1 MIDPT
6 VWNSIILRI
15 TAEQYHFLNRELG
28 ITKAKLKLPTL
39 QDVSELID
47 DLASIAFYEFNNE
60 HQRTAR
66 ADLALNLVWL
76 FTEAIPKGVIGN
88 PFVSSEGN
96 PNYFDDYD
104 TPEYF
109 AALRLRKIWCEGNFS
124 HQKAEHNL
132 RRTYKRG
139 IEQVPTP
146 RAPSPVWQDMLIGR
160 GSSPMD
166 IPGNAVCNSACQIAP
181 ASASPE

>member
-1 MIDPT
+1 MK
-6 VWNSIILRI
+6 SIILRI

-28 ITKAKLKLPTL
+28 ITKAKLKLTTL
-39 QDVSELID
+39 QDVSELIG

-88 PFVSSEGN
+88 PFVSAEGN

-104 TPEYF
+104 NYEDYYDCVNP
-109 AALRLRKIWCEGNFS
+109 N
-124 HQKAEHNL
+124 
-132 RRTYKRG
+132 RRWY
-139 IEQVPTP
+139 
-146 RAPSPVWQDMLIGR
+146 DD
-160 GSSPMD
+160 PM
-166 IPGNAVCNSACQIAP
+166 
-181 ASASPE
+181 

>member
-47 DLASIAFYEFNNE
+47 GLASIAFYEFNNE

-76 FTEAIPKGVIGN
+76 FT
-88 PFVSSEGN
+88 
-96 PNYFDDYD
+96 
-104 TPEYF
+104 TPGKSPCRTILS
-109 AALRLRKIWCEGNFS
+109 AL
-124 HQKAEHNL
+124 
-132 RRTYKRG
+132 
-139 IEQVPTP
+139 
-146 RAPSPVWQDMLIGR
+146 
-160 GSSPMD
+160 
-166 IPGNAVCNSACQIAP
+166 AP
-181 ASASPE
+181 AFPSSA

>member
-15 TAEQYHFLNRELG
+15 TAEQHHFLNRELG
-28 ITKAKLKLPTL
+28 ITKTKLTLPTL
-39 QDVSELID
+39 QDISELID

-104 TPEYF
+104 NYEDYYDCVDP
-109 AALRLRKIWCEGNFS
+109 N
-124 HQKAEHNL
+124 
-132 RRTYKRG
+132 RRWY
-139 IEQVPTP
+139 
-146 RAPSPVWQDMLIGR
+146 DD
-160 GSSPMD
+160 PM
-166 IPGNAVCNSACQIAP
+166 
-181 ASASPE
+181 

>member
-96 PNYFDDYD
+96 PNYFVSVKA
-104 TPEYF
+104 TSEN
-109 AALRLRKIWCEGNFS
+109 RLPAGS
-124 HQKAEHNL
+124 
-132 RRTYKRG
+132 KR
-139 IEQVPTP
+139 
-146 RAPSPVWQDMLIGR
+146 
-160 GSSPMD
+160 
-166 IPGNAVCNSACQIAP
+166 ACRSVNP
-181 ASASPE
+181 LHL

>member
-28 ITKAKLKLPTL
+28 ITKAKLKLTTL

-66 ADLALNLVWL
+66 ADLALKG
-76 FTEAIPKGVIGN
+76 FHTECPLHQ
-88 PFVSSEGN
+88 PYHYPCYVSS
-96 PNYFDDYD
+96 
-104 TPEYF
+104 
-109 AALRLRKIWCEGNFS
+109 
-124 HQKAEHNL
+124 H
-132 RRTYKRG
+132 
-139 IEQVPTP
+139 
-146 RAPSPVWQDMLIGR
+146 
-160 GSSPMD
+160 
-166 IPGNAVCNSACQIAP
+166 
-181 ASASPE
+181 